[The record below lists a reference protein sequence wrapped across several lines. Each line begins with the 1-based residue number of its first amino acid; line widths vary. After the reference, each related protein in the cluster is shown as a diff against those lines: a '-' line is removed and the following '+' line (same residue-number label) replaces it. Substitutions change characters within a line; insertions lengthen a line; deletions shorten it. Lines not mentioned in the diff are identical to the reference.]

1 MSTCLTRKVGGKRI
15 VRNTRGRF
23 RSIHPRSKVTGR
35 FVSIAS
41 LSASRK
47 NGRKGSRKNRSTRKH

>member
-47 NGRKGSRKNRSTRKH
+47 NRSTRKH